1 MTRLRPV
8 LGARLRGVVLYGSRA
23 RGDAEADSDLDLLIL
38 LDRVESF
45 GAELERI
52 SPVRLE
58 LSLEHDI
65 VVSVQ
70 PVGEQ
75 TFATSELPL
84 YRNARREGI
93 HVG

>member
-1 MTRLRPV
+1 M
-8 LGARLRGVVLYGSRA
+8 LYGSRA

-70 PVGEQ
+70 PVAED

-93 HVG
+93 LVP